1 MPELPEIQAHSE
13 RLDQSFAG
21 ARLVA
26 FKPFTFTALKT
37 FAPSPDLAIGH
48 ALNKVSRRGKYLLM
62 TFDDVTFIVHLMQ
75 GGRLKPEK
83 SQLAKPRNGVA
94 RWLFDDGR
102 SLLLTEAGTERKAG
116 VWLNAGDPL
125 SQAPLNKL
133 GPEPSSLTAAALYER
148 LTTNNM
154 RLIGWLRDQHN
165 ISGIGR
171 RLCNE
176 ICWRAEMSPYAMTGK
191 FSADQAAVL
200 LDAINDRVGE
210 SLDVERTFDEIKPS
224 LERPG
229 AVYHRVGSECVR
241 CGDEICAVTY
251 SSYSVQYCP
260 TCQTHGKRLA
270 DNTTSRF
277 LK

>member
-1 MPELPEIQAHSE
+1 MPELPEIQAHAE
-13 RLDQSFAG
+13 RLHALFVGSELAG
-21 ARLVA
+21 FR
-26 FKPFTFTALKT
+26 PFTFTALKT
-37 FAPSPDLAIGH
+37 FSPSPEVAVGQV
-48 ALNKVSRRGKYLLM
+48 LNNVGRRGKYLLL
-62 TFDDVTFIVHLMQ
+62 TFADTTFIVHLMQ

-83 SQLAKPRNGVA
+83 SQPAKPRNGIA
-94 RWLFDDGR
+94 RWSFEDGR

-116 VWLNAGDPL
+116 VWMCSGDPVG
-125 SQAPLNKL
+125 QPPLAKL
-133 GPEPSSLTAAALYER
+133 GPEPASFTATALHER
-148 LTTNNM
+148 LTGNNM
-154 RLIGWLRDQHN
+154 RLIGWLRDQSN
-165 ISGIGR
+165 MAGVGR

-191 FSADQAAVL
+191 FTIAQAAVL
-200 LDAINDRVGE
+200 LDAINDRIGE

-229 AVYHRVGSECVR
+229 AVYHRVGKECVR
-241 CGDEICAVTY
+241 CGDTICAVTY

-260 TCQTHGKRLA
+260 TCQTNGKRLA